1 MYKNSE
7 VIKIYLFRH
16 GETFATRD
24 VREYGDQVLTAPIL
38 DSGKPAIEK
47 IGRYLASKNIDV
59 FISSEILRCQQTSEI
74 VSQEINKQFVTDPLL
89 NEYYNETFEQMR
101 NRIVKFID
109 SLNKYKG
116 KTVLVC
122 THGACLSALKHLL
135 LFGKYELQNLM
146 DFPKPGIIWEV
157 VDGELH
163 EVNFN

>member
-1 MYKNSE
+1 MYKSSE
-7 VIKIYLFRH
+7 VSKIYLFRH

-24 VREYGDQVLTAPIL
+24 SREYGDQVLTAPIL
-38 DSGKPAIEK
+38 DSGKPAIVK
-47 IGRYLASKNIDV
+47 IGQYLADKNIDV

-74 VSQEINKQFVTDPLL
+74 VSREINKQFTTDPRL
-89 NEYYNETFEQMR
+89 NEYYNETFGQMR
-101 NRIVKFID
+101 GRIIKFID
-109 SLNKYKG
+109 SLDQYKG

-146 DFPKPGIIWEV
+146 DFPKPGVIWEV
-157 VDGELH
+157 VDSGLH